1 MADYLT
7 ESRLAMWRA
16 LIALAHADGVV
27 MPHELDFI
35 TRSSSAET
43 ISEEQKAILQADLE
57 TAQDVSALFTQIT
70 HSGDRKEFFAM
81 ARSLCWSDGDFDEQ
95 ERHILDHLKG
105 LDKDSQESLKES
117 RTDIQE
123 IDLNFWQWG

>member
-1 MADYLT
+1 MADQLT
-7 ESRLAMWRA
+7 ESRFSMWRA

-43 ISEEQKAILQADLE
+43 ISDEQKVILQADLE
-57 TAQDVSALFTQIT
+57 TAQDVSALFKQIT

-95 ERHILDHLKG
+95 ERHILDHLKE

-117 RTDIQE
+117 RTDVQE

>member
-1 MADYLT
+1 MADHLT
-7 ESRLAMWRA
+7 DSRFSMWRA

-35 TRSSSAET
+35 TRSSSGET
-43 ISEEQKAILQADLE
+43 MSDDQKALLQEELE
-57 TAQDVSALFTQIT
+57 TAQDVSTFFQQIT

-95 ERHILDHLKG
+95 ERHILDHLKD

-117 RTDIQE
+117 RTDVQE
-123 IDLNFWQWG
+123 VDLNFWQWG